1 MSRSTVAMLAA
12 TLVLTG
18 CAQSQSVGFTG
29 IGSEGAGFGTGAV
42 TSSYARAAFTGPAP
56 DAATLRAALT
66 APPLDG
72 FATSLNREPVEI
84 RRVALG
90 ENVYAVVTRP
100 GGAGAAS
107 GQALQIFRLNAAAL
121 TNCRQTGPFL
131 SDAAGGSVATLSC

>member
-1 MSRSTVAMLAA
+1 MIATLGAA
-12 TLVLTG
+12 LVLTG

-66 APPLDG
+66 ALPLDG
-72 FATSLNREPVEI
+72 FATSLGGEPVEV

-90 ENVYAVVTRP
+90 AGVYAVVTRP
-100 GGAGAAS
+100 GGAGAVS

-121 TNCRQTGPFL
+121 TNCRQAGAFL
-131 SDAAGGSVATLSC
+131 SDPAAGSVATLAC